1 MILYFLWGLVFAVL
15 YHLAM
20 VATEQDAPPGEILLV
35 ITAWPIM
42 LLIFIWSFIVGMT
55 K

>member
-1 MILYFLWGLVFAVL
+1 MILYLLWGLVFGVL
-15 YHLAM
+15 YHWAM
-20 VATEQDAPPGEILLV
+20 VVSEQDATPSEILLV
-35 ITAWPIM
+35 ITAWPVM